1 MVNSDNRI
9 YLLYTD
15 CMPPRS
21 RPAPGRC
28 ALDQFQ
34 TTAITMKTRKFCPHC
49 GRPVVRSRTPGYAFQ
64 CHACDEDFYRFEV
77 LNTRQIPLVRELRRI
92 ERERRFNPDGG
103 RSRDTC
109 KAKSTS
115 TTTTCGARCTATGL
129 PRPTTRTTYSKAA
142 GGTSGIQ
149 VSNSSK
155 TNAGLRSTI

>member
-92 ERERRFNPDGG
+92 E
-103 RSRDTC
+103 
-109 KAKSTS
+109 
-115 TTTTCGARCTATGL
+115 
-129 PRPTTRTTYSKAA
+129 
-142 GGTSGIQ
+142 
-149 VSNSSK
+149 
-155 TNAGLRSTI
+155 

>member
-1 MVNSDNRI
+1 
-9 YLLYTD
+9 
-15 CMPPRS
+15 MPPRS

-28 ALDQFQ
+28 VLDQFQ

-77 LNTRQIPLVRELRRI
+77 LNTRRIPLVRELRRI
-92 ERERRFNPDGG
+92 ERERRFNPATG

-129 PRPTTRTTYSKAA
+129 PRPTTRTTYSTAA
-142 GGTSGIQ
+142 EGTSGIQ

-155 TNAGLRSTI
+155 TNAGLRSTT